1 MRKICRAPVLCMLL
15 MAFDTT
21 IAGLIAAADKDHA
34 GTGTYCIIQDSRSSS
49 GGSR

>member
-1 MRKICRAPVLCMLL
+1 MRKIYRAPVLCMLL
-15 MAFDTT
+15 TAFDTT

-34 GTGTYCIIQDSRSSS
+34 GTGTYCIIQDGRSSS

>member
-1 MRKICRAPVLCMLL
+1 MRKICRALVLCMLL
-15 MAFDTT
+15 AAYDTT
-21 IAGLIAAADKDHA
+21 IAGLIAAADKDRA

>member
-1 MRKICRAPVLCMLL
+1 MRKIYRAPVLCMLL
-15 MAFDTT
+15 TAFDTT